1 MIGEALDRYVP
12 RDGWAGDWRAVVA
25 RSTPRPRRIW
35 VVGAAVVTVAGAVF
49 ALVAGSILRSSST
62 AERPRPA
69 DDPARILEDPSPP
82 PQPPE
87 TLVAIVDDDGRISVA
102 TVVAIRETELTSA
115 VERCMAK
122 YGAPVDARTYGS
134 NSGFD
139 DPELRAQ
146 ANCRDELTAAA
157 DFAGSGDYRRAKR
170 SEAAAV
176 NAMRG
181 CVARQM
187 GGGGPKVVWGDAV
200 DAPPAVV
207 TTCVAEARM
216 NAAEELA
223 PATSV
228 SRGVTPSTPNT
239 VDVVVEGQRLTLPKT
254 VTGGMDFDR
263 SQVLGRIR
271 GERFVSATQRATG
284 DSCYVSF
291 TASGGGTVGCGPR
304 VHLVESGGWMIS
316 RRGVGGSREG
326 LIIVPTQDG
335 DLRFTTTPFFQ
346 VKAGSRLTVPGPDGS
361 PRAYTVW

>member
-1 MIGEALDRYVP
+1 
-12 RDGWAGDWRAVVA
+12 
-25 RSTPRPRRIW
+25 
-35 VVGAAVVTVAGAVF
+35 
-49 ALVAGSILRSSST
+49 
-62 AERPRPA
+62 
-69 DDPARILEDPSPP
+69 
-82 PQPPE
+82 
-87 TLVAIVDDDGRISVA
+87 
-102 TVVAIRETELTSA
+102 
-115 VERCMAK
+115 
-122 YGAPVDARTYGS
+122 
-134 NSGFD
+134 
-139 DPELRAQ
+139 
-146 ANCRDELTAAA
+146 
-157 DFAGSGDYRRAKR
+157 
-170 SEAAAV
+170 
-176 NAMRG
+176 
-181 CVARQM
+181 
-187 GGGGPKVVWGDAV
+187 
-200 DAPPAVV
+200 
-207 TTCVAEARM
+207 M